1 MAQSRLQLSRILF
14 IDRELRSKRYPS
26 STRLAREYEVSSR
39 TIQRDIEYMRDQMDA
54 PIEYDQI
61 KKGYFYTEEAFHLP
75 LIDLTERDLFAVCV
89 AEKAVGQYAGTPL
102 YERLKDIFDRM
113 TMYLPETVSVKAS
126 WLDDRISF
134 APESF
139 TEVDPQVW
147 ESAARALQ
155 EQHRLHIRHC
165 KAGETCA
172 TERDVDPYHLVHYRG
187 EWYLIAHDHRR
198 EKVLRF
204 AMSRI
209 ENAEILRETFTVPDG
224 FLIDEFIGSHY
235 GIMSDSRNFRV
246 RVKFSQDQAP
256 YVRERTWHAGQEI
269 TDEPDGGCVLEFPAA
284 SLFEVKRW
292 VLSWGK
298 DALVL
303 EPKELRE
310 LVREELVKAGENY
323 R

>member
-1 MAQSRLQLSRILF
+1 MAQSRLQLARILF
-14 IDRELRSKRYPS
+14 IDRELRSRKYPS

-39 TIQRDIEYMRDQMDA
+39 TIQRDIEYMREQMDA
-54 PIEYDQI
+54 PIEYDQV

-89 AEKAVGQYAGTPL
+89 AEKAVGRYAGTPL
-102 YERLKDIFDRM
+102 YERLREIFDRM
-113 TMYLPETVSVKAS
+113 TRYLPETVTVRAS

-134 APESF
+134 ATESF
-139 TEVDPQVW
+139 TEVDPKVW
-147 ESAARALQ
+147 ETAARALQ
-155 EQHRLHIRHC
+155 EQRRLSITHR

-172 TERDVDPYHLVHYRG
+172 TDRDVDPYHLVHYRG
-187 EWYLIAHDHRR
+187 EWYLIGHDHRR
-198 EKVLRF
+198 QKVLRF

-209 ENAEILRETFTVPDG
+209 EKAAVGVERFTVPDS

-235 GIMSDSRNFRV
+235 GIMSENRNLQV
-246 RVKFSQDQAP
+246 RVKFSPDQAP

-269 TDEPDGGCVLEFPAA
+269 TDEPGGGCVLEFPAA

-303 EPKELRE
+303 EPKELK
-310 LVREELVKAGENY
+310 ELVKEELAKAGEMY
-323 R
+323 